1 MCGRCGRAGNQTFVA
16 ELTVPLRN
24 KGEVFIAVGQGP
36 NKAEAERAC
45 CTAACEKLHDVG
57 LLQKPNEK
65 GASPPSTTL
74 STPTKATLNHQVSSF
89 RNGRRFDLSTL
100 FCKIY
105 MATSR
110 GST

>member
-1 MCGRCGRAGNQTFVA
+1 MA

-24 KGEVFIAVGQGP
+24 RGEVFIAVGQGP

-65 GASPPSTTL
+65 GANPSFTTL
-74 STPTKATLNHQVSSF
+74 TTPTKASLNHQVIKS
-89 RNGRRFDLSTL
+89 RDGHNVIDVHENH
-100 FCKIY
+100 I
-105 MATSR
+105 ATFGASR
-110 GST
+110 LDIG